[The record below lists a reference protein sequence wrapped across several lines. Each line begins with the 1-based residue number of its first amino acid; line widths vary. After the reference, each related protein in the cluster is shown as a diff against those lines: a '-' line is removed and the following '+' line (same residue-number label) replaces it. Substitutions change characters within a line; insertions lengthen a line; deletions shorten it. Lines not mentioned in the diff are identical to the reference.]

1 MIMEQRQTLGKED
14 SNKKCSRDS
23 EREIK
28 GSEDKAV
35 YSRTL
40 PLASDKT

>member
-1 MIMEQRQTLGKED
+1 MEQRQTLGKED

-23 EREIK
+23 ERETK
-28 GSEDKAV
+28 GCEDKAV
-35 YSRTL
+35 YFRTL